1 MERKHVTY
9 ESLKQA
15 AAHYKGE
22 TNYCT
27 VIAAALI
34 LGWKFG
40 KARAEWERR
49 GRRTGC
55 GTYFPEQLKLLN
67 DHGVTLEPV
76 TVSGG
81 TLKTVSRKL
90 SRYGTFLVCSR
101 AHVSVVRKGTLEDW
115 ATDSRKRV
123 IIVYEVFYNEG

>member
-15 AAHYKGE
+15 ASHYKGE

-49 GRRTGC
+49 GRRTGR
-55 GTYFPEQLKLLN
+55 GTYFPDQVKLLA
-67 DHGVTLEPV
+67 DHGVTLQPV
-76 TVSGG
+76 NVGGG
-81 TLKTVSRKL
+81 TLKTVTRKL
-90 SRYGTFLVCSR
+90 SRCGIFLVYSR
-101 AHVSVVRKGTLEDW
+101 SHVSVVRNGTLEDW

-123 IIVYEVFYNEG
+123 IRVLEVVYN

>member
-15 AAHYKGE
+15 ASHYRGE

-27 VIAAALI
+27 VIAAALV

-49 GRRTGC
+49 GRRTGR
-55 GTYFPEQLKLLN
+55 GTYFPDQLKLLN

-76 TVSGG
+76 AVSGG
-81 TLKTVSRKL
+81 TLKTVSSKL
-90 SRYGTFLVCSR
+90 SRYGTFLVYSR
-101 AHVSVVRKGTLEDW
+101 SHVSVVRNGTLEDW
-115 ATDSRKRV
+115 ANDSRKRV
-123 IIVYEVFYNEG
+123 IRVYEVFYN

>member
-15 AAHYKGE
+15 ASHYRGE

-49 GRRTGC
+49 GRRTGR

-76 TVSGG
+76 AVGGG

-90 SRYGTFLVCSR
+90 SRYGTFLVYSR
-101 AHVSVVRKGTLEDW
+101 SHVSVVRNGTLEDW

-123 IIVYEVFYNEG
+123 IRVYEVFYN

>member
-15 AAHYKGE
+15 ASHYKGE
-22 TNYCT
+22 NNYCT
-27 VIAAALI
+27 VIAAALV

-49 GRRTGC
+49 GRRTGR
-55 GTYFPEQLKLLN
+55 GTYFFDQIKLLN

-76 TVSGG
+76 AVSGG
-81 TLKTVSRKL
+81 TLKTVTRKL
-90 SRYGTFLVCSR
+90 SRYGTFLVYSR
-101 AHVSVVRKGTLEDW
+101 AHVSVVRNGTLEDW
-115 ATDSRKRV
+115 ATDSCKRV
-123 IIVYEVFYNEG
+123 TSVYEVFYN